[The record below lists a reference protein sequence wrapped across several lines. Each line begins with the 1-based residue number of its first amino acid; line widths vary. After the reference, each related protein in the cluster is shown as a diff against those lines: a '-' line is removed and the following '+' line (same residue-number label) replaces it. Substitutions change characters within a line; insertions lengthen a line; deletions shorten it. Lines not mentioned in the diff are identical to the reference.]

1 MSNFECLMPEFFDAD
16 AIRVPEKT
24 YRIDNQGQRL
34 YARMV
39 GDELRAVPSV
49 TTILREMP
57 TPRHLIEWY
66 CSFPT
71 YEAAQRYVAERAE
84 YGTFM
89 HILFKQLLMGDV
101 LQFDANQLA
110 GSFQMHCESIGA
122 DCAHFDFKQH
132 GKDLRQDLYAFVKWC
147 ADFKV
152 KPLAM
157 EYIVFGEKYAG
168 AADLVCK
175 MTISKERTEKT
186 YQDERMFAFI
196 PTAGTF
202 TEEKEVT
209 ALIDF
214 KSGRKGFHDEN
225 VLQLQA
231 LRQLWDI
238 EQPDLKV
245 DVIGN
250 YGCKDYRLP
259 IGKSEPYNYK
269 DQSKNADLFKRW
281 PLLVEMYHLDPIVIK
296 DRFEFTETA
305 QIALGSDLTQFIKK
319 TDITQKLKEQY
330 GSTDTETET
339 AQADGDRENKD
350 RGDGGKKRKGN
361 SPEPRLF

>member
-1 MSNFECLMPEFFDAD
+1 
-16 AIRVPEKT
+16 
-24 YRIDNQGQRL
+24 
-34 YARMV
+34 
-39 GDELRAVPSV
+39 
-49 TTILREMP
+49 
-57 TPRHLIEWY
+57 
-66 CSFPT
+66 
-71 YEAAQRYVAERAE
+71 
-84 YGTFM
+84 
-89 HILFKQLLMGDV
+89 
-101 LQFDANQLA
+101 
-110 GSFQMHCESIGA
+110 
-122 DCAHFDFKQH
+122 
-132 GKDLRQDLYAFVKWC
+132 VKWC

-157 EYIVFGEKYAG
+157 EYIVFSEKYAG

-196 PTAGTF
+196 PTPGTF
-202 TEEKEVT
+202 TEEKEVI

-214 KSGRKGFHDEN
+214 KSGRKGFYDEN
-225 VLQLQA
+225 VLQLHA

-245 DVIGN
+245 EVIAN

-259 IGKSEPYNYK
+259 IGKPEPYNYK
-269 DQSKNADLFKRW
+269 DQNKNAGLFKRW
-281 PLLVEMYHLDPIVIK
+281 PLLVDMYHLDPIVIK

-330 GSTDTETET
+330 GSTDTETKT

-350 RGDGGKKRKGN
+350 RGNSGKKRERN
-361 SPEPRLF
+361 PAEPRLF

>member
-1 MSNFECLMPEFFDAD
+1 MSESFECLMPDFFDKD

-66 CSFPT
+66 CTFPT
-71 YEAAQRYVAERAE
+71 YEDAQKYVAERAE

-89 HILFKQLLMGDV
+89 HILFKQLLMGETLV
-101 LQFDANQLA
+101 FDATHLA
-110 GSFQMHCESIGA
+110 DSFELHCNSLGVQ
-122 DCAHFDFKQH
+122 CKHFDFKQH
-132 GKDLRQDLYAFVKWC
+132 GKDLKQDLYAFVLWC
-147 ADFKV
+147 SDYNV

-175 MTISKERTEKT
+175 MTISKDKT
-186 YQDERMFAFI
+186 INTYCDERMFCFI
-196 PTAGTF
+196 PTGGTY
-202 TEEKEVT
+202 TEETEIIV
-209 ALIDF
+209 LVDF
-214 KSGRKGFHDEN
+214 KSGRKQFHDSH
-225 VLQLQA
+225 VLQLHA
-231 LRQLWDI
+231 LREQWNI
-238 EQPDLKV
+238 EQPDLQI
-245 DVIGN
+245 DVIAN

-269 DQSKNADLFKRW
+269 DQSKNAQLFKRW

-296 DRFEFTETA
+296 DRVEFA
-305 QIALGSDLTQFIKK
+305 DAMPISLKSDLSKFTVK
-319 TDITQKLKEQY
+319 TDVTQKLMEEY
-330 GSTDTETET
+330 ASTNLETD
-339 AQADGDRENKD
+339 AANKVA
-350 RGDGGKKRKGN
+350 
-361 SPEPRLF
+361 

>member
-1 MSNFECLMPEFFDAD
+1 MTDNFECLMPEFFDKD

-39 GDELRAVPSV
+39 GDELKAVPSV

-66 CSFPT
+66 CTFPN

-84 YGTFM
+84 YGTFI
-89 HILFKQLLMGDV
+89 HILFKQLLMGETLV
-101 LQFDANQLA
+101 FDAKMLA
-110 GSFQMHCESIGA
+110 DSFEMHCRSLGA
-122 DCAHFDFKQH
+122 DCNHFDFKQH
-132 GKDLRQDLYAFVKWC
+132 GNDLKQDLYAFVKWC

-175 MTISKERTEKT
+175 MTISKDKT
-186 YQDERMFAFI
+186 IDTYWSERMFCFI
-196 PTAGTF
+196 PTGGVYKQD
-202 TEEKEVT
+202 TEVV

-214 KSGRKGFHDEN
+214 KSGRKGFHDDN
-225 VLQLQA
+225 VLQLHA
-231 LRQLWDI
+231 LREQWNI
-238 EQPDLKV
+238 EQPDLP
-245 DVIGN
+245 IEIIAN

-269 DQSKNADLFKRW
+269 DQSKNAALFKRW

-296 DRFEFTETA
+296 DRVEFIEA
-305 QIALGSDLTQFIKK
+305 APISLKSDLSTFTVK
-319 TDITQKLKEQY
+319 TDVTKSLMEEYASKNLE
-330 GSTDTETET
+330 TD
-339 AQADGDRENKD
+339 ASNKVA
-350 RGDGGKKRKGN
+350 
-361 SPEPRLF
+361 